1 MKNLI
6 LIIGSGRSG
15 TSLLRS
21 ILIHHEEISFFG
33 NELNSLWFPDFYPD
47 TKIKNDLI
55 PKFHEDPISFTI
67 FSIFKK
73 NFITKLIHELFFLIV
88 KFKLL
93 KKHFLIKSPLLTFM
107 LPIFLLKFKKIKIIN
122 ITRNKNDIFNSF
134 VKKNFHKKYSDEQN
148 LNEFKKNVD
157 NHIKSINFYLTTN
170 YIEKLKDKK
179 KFLEIS
185 YENLTNDT
193 EQTLLKIKNFCELSK
208 DIDVPKDIVIRD

>member
-67 FSIFKK
+67 FSIF
-73 NFITKLIHELFFLIV
+73 
-88 KFKLL
+88 
-93 KKHFLIKSPLLTFM
+93 
-107 LPIFLLKFKKIKIIN
+107 
-122 ITRNKNDIFNSF
+122 
-134 VKKNFHKKYSDEQN
+134 
-148 LNEFKKNVD
+148 
-157 NHIKSINFYLTTN
+157 
-170 YIEKLKDKK
+170 
-179 KFLEIS
+179 
-185 YENLTNDT
+185 
-193 EQTLLKIKNFCELSK
+193 
-208 DIDVPKDIVIRD
+208 